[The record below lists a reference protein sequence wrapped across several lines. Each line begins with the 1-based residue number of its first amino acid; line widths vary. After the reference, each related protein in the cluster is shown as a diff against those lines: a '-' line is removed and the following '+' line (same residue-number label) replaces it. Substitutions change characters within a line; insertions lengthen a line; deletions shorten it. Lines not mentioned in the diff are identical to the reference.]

1 LGKAAI
7 LGFQTGIAEE
17 PPGRTSRFGPKSK
30 EIEMP
35 TVLVIGVLVVV
46 AILVVVAWSTA
57 RRHRG
62 DALTRTEQLRARFG
76 PEYDRAL
83 AEKGSVRSAEAELTA
98 RQKRVAGFD
107 IKPVAADESKQLAG
121 EWQTAKAGFV
131 DDPSIAVREA
141 EALVE
146 RVMAARGYPEGD
158 FEQRTADI
166 SVDHP
171 VILERYRAAHE
182 VLLRHAD
189 GQADTEDLRQAMIND
204 HAFFAELLGEDPQI
218 AAVAPTDVPVDTSP
232 ETEVPVT
239 VA

>member
-1 LGKAAI
+1 
-7 LGFQTGIAEE
+7 
-17 PPGRTSRFGPKSK
+17 
-30 EIEMP
+30 MP
-35 TVLVIGVLVVV
+35 TVLVIGFLVVA
-46 AILVVVAWSTA
+46 AILLVVAWSAA
-57 RRHRG
+57 RRQRS
-62 DALTRTEQLRARFG
+62 DKQTRTEQLRAQFG

-83 AEKGSVRSAEAELTA
+83 AEKGDVRSAEAELTA

-107 IKPVAADESKQLAG
+107 IKPVASDQSRQLAD

-131 DDPSIAVREA
+131 DDPSVAVREA

-158 FEQRTADI
+158 FAQHTADI

-171 VILERYRAAHE
+171 VILEHYRAAHA

-204 HAFFAELLGEDPQI
+204 HAFFAELLGEEPPVKSVESPAPAVEPAE
-218 AAVAPTDVPVDTSP
+218 AAPDAEVQEA
-232 ETEVPVT
+232 EVPVA
-239 VA
+239 VG